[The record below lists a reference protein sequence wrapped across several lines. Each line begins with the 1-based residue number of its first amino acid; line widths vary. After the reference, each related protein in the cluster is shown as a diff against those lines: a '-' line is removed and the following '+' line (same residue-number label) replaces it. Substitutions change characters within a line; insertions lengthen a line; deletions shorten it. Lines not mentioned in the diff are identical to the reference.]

1 MHTFKSVFGVLR
13 AIVPV
18 VYCGGLVYFFYD
30 QAGSLQQAEDMGLG
44 PTLLGLS
51 VVGVLLCIPLMISIV
66 RLVAGRRPPSSDGRD
81 GPDSPNGGDDDSG
94 FDADAVVARYMAQR
108 SAEAAAGPSIAPP
121 RSGGQPPKRTG
132 FGRKI
137 R

>member
-1 MHTFKSVFGVLR
+1 MHTMRSVLGVLR
-13 AIVPV
+13 AVVPV

-30 QAGSLQQAEDMGLG
+30 QAGSIEQVKAEGLG
-44 PTLLGLS
+44 PTLLGLG
-51 VVGVLLCIPLMISIV
+51 VVGLLLCIPLMVSIV
-66 RLVAGRRPPSSDGRD
+66 RLIAGRRPPGSDGRG
-81 GPDSPNGGDDDSG
+81 GPGTPNGDDDSG

-108 SAEAAAGPSIAPP
+108 SAEAVAGPSAAPP
-121 RSGGQPPKRTG
+121 ARSGQTGSRPG